1 MSTPSVF
8 APIDAGILLIKGATS
23 GGDSMRVI
31 MPRETRDRSS
41 RISVRLR
48 FHEITPG
55 NRHSPYDT
63 VRPRLLPLVM
73 STEIMEAE
81 GLPHQISDR

>member
-1 MSTPSVF
+1 MS
-8 APIDAGILLIKGATS
+8 
-23 GGDSMRVI
+23 VI
-31 MPRETRDRSS
+31 MPRGTRDRSS
-41 RISVRLR
+41 RMSVRLR

-55 NRHSPYDT
+55 NRHGPYDT
-63 VRPRLLPLVM
+63 VRLHLLPLVM

>member
-1 MSTPSVF
+1 MS
-8 APIDAGILLIKGATS
+8 
-23 GGDSMRVI
+23 VI
-31 MPRETRDRSS
+31 MPRGTRDRSS
-41 RISVRLR
+41 RMSVRLR

-55 NRHSPYDT
+55 NRHGPYDT

-81 GLPHQISDR
+81 GLPRQISDR

>member
-1 MSTPSVF
+1 M
-8 APIDAGILLIKGATS
+8 
-23 GGDSMRVI
+23 
-31 MPRETRDRSS
+31 
-41 RISVRLR
+41 SVRLR

-73 STEIMEAE
+73 STEIMETE
-81 GLPHQISDR
+81 GLPHRSAIGE

>member
-1 MSTPSVF
+1 MS
-8 APIDAGILLIKGATS
+8 
-23 GGDSMRVI
+23 VI

-41 RISVRLR
+41 RMSVRLR
-48 FHEITPG
+48 FHKIILS
-55 NRHSPYDT
+55 NRHGPYDT